1 MTDTTTAW
9 ETDHG
14 TLVLFADVLVTTGCL
29 IEPREVV
36 DFFDRPHKWSP
47 EFHAWHRNGSPVG
60 VKVSVPASASAS
72 GVPGQW
78 AADSSYHYVCTAT
91 NTWVRHAV
99 ATW

>member
-47 EFHAWHRNGSPVG
+47 EFHAWHRNGSPRGAEDHGWDDFLAALTVLLG
-60 VKVSVPASASAS
+60 V
-72 GVPGQW
+72 
-78 AADSSYHYVCTAT
+78 TAL
-91 NTWVRHAV
+91 
-99 ATW
+99 